1 MDKTFKCTLSEE
13 HTEYKWVDIDDLSK
27 FKISPKLKKNI
38 IFKEL
43 MGIIA
48 NIIAG
53 MSDVGR
59 SLSSSFNDELTSSD
73 LVLLFDLYNI
83 DTCNKRRYV

>member
-1 MDKTFKCTLSEE
+1 MLR
-13 HTEYKWVDIDDLSK
+13 DLSRNK
-27 FKISPKLKKNI
+27 KQLSNKYPWAYTGVVYAKLKKNI